1 MRLVLAGLIVS
12 SVAAAAPRD
21 VHPAIGVFKPVDPVT
36 PTQQMS
42 VAAHAGSVVVLAPP
56 SGEAPTGEVT
66 LVQPLIGMIAHA
78 KIEGTKAAVPYF
90 LLDRR
95 EGEDGLLVIPGNVEP
110 RLVNPTKTDVAAIH
124 AALLRD
130 EVLSGV
136 RRSINGTEIGA
147 IDVDGD
153 GTADYAVTYGC
164 NAWGD
169 GQCQSH
175 GQFFLA
181 RAGTR
186 WVEIE

>member
-1 MRLVLAGLIVS
+1 VLTALLVVL
-12 SVAAAAPRD
+12 
-21 VHPAIGVFKPVDPVT
+21 GVFKPVDPVS
-36 PTQQMS
+36 PTDKMA
-42 VAAHAGSVVVLAPP
+42 VRAHAGEVIVLTPAK
-56 SGEAPTGEVT
+56 GDVPTGDVT
-66 LVQPLIGMIAHA
+66 LVQPLIGMIAHTKLDGVKA
-78 KIEGTKAAVPYF
+78 KLSYF
-90 LLDRR
+90 LLDARD
-95 EGEDGLLVIPGNVEP
+95 GEDGLLVLPGNVQP
-110 RLVNPTKTDVAAIH
+110 RLVNPSKLDIAAIH

-136 RRSINGTEIGA
+136 KRAINGTEIGA

-153 GTADYAVTYGC
+153 GIADYAVTYGC

-175 GQFFLA
+175 GQFFLV

>member
-1 MRLVLAGLIVS
+1 VFAGLV
-12 SVAAAAPRD
+12 VALGVLKPADRVAP
-21 VHPAIGVFKPVDPVT
+21 T
-36 PTQQMS
+36 PQMQ
-42 VAAHAGSVVVLAPP
+42 VAAHAGSLIVLAPP
-56 SGEAPTGEVT
+56 SGTAPTGDVT
-66 LVQPLIGMIAHA
+66 VVQPLIGMVAYA
-78 KIEGTKAAVPYF
+78 KVSGTKAQLPYF
-90 LLDRR
+90 LYDARD
-95 EGEDGLLVIPGNVEP
+95 GEDGVLVLGGHVEP
-110 RLVNPTKTDVAAIH
+110 RLVVPSKADIKEID

-136 RRSINGTEIGA
+136 KRSIAGTEIGA

-153 GTADYAVTYGC
+153 GAADYAVTYGC

-169 GQCQSH
+169 GACQSH

>member
-1 MRLVLAGLIVS
+1 VLALFV
-12 SVAAAAPRD
+12 VL
-21 VHPAIGVFKPVDPVT
+21 GVFKPADA
-36 PTQQMS
+36 
-42 VAAHAGSVVVLAPP
+42 VAPSQTMAVRAHAGEVIVLAPAN
-56 SGEAPTGEVT
+56 GRVPTGEVT
-66 LVQPLIGMIAHA
+66 LVQPLIGMIAHTRLNGLKA
-78 KIEGTKAAVPYF
+78 KLSYF
-90 LLDRR
+90 LLDARD
-95 EGEDGLLVIPGNVEP
+95 GEDGLLVLPGNVQP

-130 EVLSGV
+130 LVLSGV
-136 RRSINGTEIGA
+136 KRSINGTEIGA

-181 RAGTR
+181 RVGTR

>member
-1 MRLVLAGLIVS
+1 VIVLT
-12 SVAAAAPRD
+12 
-21 VHPAIGVFKPVDPVT
+21 PASGTV
-36 PTQQMS
+36 
-42 VAAHAGSVVVLAPP
+42 P
-56 SGEAPTGEVT
+56 SGEVT

-78 KIEGTKAAVPYF
+78 KLEGTKAMLSYF
-90 LLDRR
+90 LLDAR
-95 EGEDGLLVIPGNVEP
+95 EGEEGLLVLPGHVEP
-110 RLVNPTKTDVAAIH
+110 RLVTPSKADVTAIH

-130 EVLSGV
+130 EVLSHV
-136 RRSINGTEIGA
+136 KRSIDGTEIGA
-147 IDVDGD
+147 IDIDGD

>member
-1 MRLVLAGLIVS
+1 VLVALLAVL
-12 SVAAAAPRD
+12 
-21 VHPAIGVFKPVDPVT
+21 GVFKPVDAVT
-36 PTQQMS
+36 PSPTMQ
-42 VAAHAGSVVVLAPP
+42 VRAHAGQVIVLTPA
-56 SGEAPTGEVT
+56 SGAVPTGEVT
-66 LVQPLIGMIAHA
+66 VVQPLIGMIAHA
-78 KIEGTKAAVPYF
+78 KLDGAKAMLSYF
-90 LLDRR
+90 LLDARD
-95 EGEDGLLVIPGNVEP
+95 GEDGVLVLPGHVEP
-110 RLVNPTKTDVAAIH
+110 RLVTPSKTDVTAIH

-130 EVLSGV
+130 EVLSHV
-136 RRSINGTEIGA
+136 KRSIDGTEIGA

>member
-1 MRLVLAGLIVS
+1 VLAAL
-12 SVAAAAPRD
+12 VA
-21 VHPAIGVFKPVDPVT
+21 VLGVFKPADPVT
-36 PTQQMS
+36 PTTAMQ
-42 VAAHAGSVVVLAPP
+42 VRAHAGEVIVLTPASGSV
-56 SGEAPTGEVT
+56 PTGEVT

-78 KIEGTKAAVPYF
+78 RLEGTKAMLSYF
-90 LLDRR
+90 LLDARD
-95 EGEDGLLVIPGNVEP
+95 GEDGVLVLPGHVEP
-110 RLVNPTKTDVAAIH
+110 RLVTPSKADVVAIR

-130 EVLSGV
+130 DVLSHV
-136 RRSINGTEIGA
+136 KRSLDGTEIGA

-153 GTADYAVTYGC
+153 GRADYAVTYGC

>member
-1 MRLVLAGLIVS
+1 VLVALIAV
-12 SVAAAAPRD
+12 V
-21 VHPAIGVFKPVDPVT
+21 GVFKPADAVT
-36 PTQQMS
+36 PTPTMQ
-42 VAAHAGSVVVLAPP
+42 VRAHAGQVIVLTPAK
-56 SGEAPTGEVT
+56 GDVPTGEVT

-78 KIEGTKAAVPYF
+78 RLEGTKASVAYF
-90 LLDRR
+90 LLDARD
-95 EGEDGLLVIPGNVEP
+95 GEDGLLVLPGHVEP
-110 RLVNPTKTDVAAIH
+110 RLVNPSKADVAAIH

-130 EVLSGV
+130 EVLAGV
-136 RRSINGTEIGA
+136 KRSINGTEIGA

-153 GTADYAVTYGC
+153 GTADFAVTYGC

-181 RAGTR
+181 RVGTR